1 MGTACSIWETESTE
15 KTNHFWDLDRDGII
29 ILILYY
35 GNRPLVCGLGLNMTD
50 PMEGFYCTTMSL
62 HIP

>member
-1 MGTACSIWETESTE
+1 
-15 KTNHFWDLDRDGII
+15 LDRDGII